1 MPKKSHRASGSTP
14 TIVYQL
20 KITLDDVHPP
30 VWRRVQVGDCSL
42 AELHNIIQV
51 CMGWGNCHLYAFE
64 LDGVEYGDPETAE
77 DSDFCDSGARMLSQI
92 ASEGPSRFRYQYDF
106 GDDWEHVVE
115 LEKALPP
122 EPKAKY
128 PRCIAGKRACPPD
141 DCGGAS
147 GYEDFL
153 EAIRDRHH
161 EEHKEMLEWVGGKFD
176 PEVFDMTRVNRQLQR
191 LG

>member
-1 MPKKSHRASGSTP
+1 MPKKSKGASGSTP

-20 KITLDDVHPP
+20 KITLSDVHPP

-64 LDGVEYGDPETAE
+64 LDGVEYSDPETAE
-77 DSDFCDSGARMLSQI
+77 DSDFCDSASRMLSQI

-128 PRCIAGKRACPPD
+128 PRCIEGKRACPPD

-147 GYEDFL
+147 GYEEFSRSHSRPT
-153 EAIRDRHH
+153 ATKSTKRC
-161 EEHKEMLEWVGGKFD
+161 WNGWAASS
-176 PEVFDMTRVNRQLQR
+176 TRKHSI
-191 LG
+191 